1 MQAVD
6 DNLCLS
12 SLHDEYN
19 ILCSVSTPL
28 CDADILFKIRLL
40 VDLRHQ
46 CQASPRLAMRMNY
59 LQYERKDERHKVSFI
74 KSSIRHCVYS
84 VEGHIYLI
92 DTNQTVLLIETKV
105 PLNHSSEHHWRSL
118 ADRGRHNVL

>member
-46 CQASPRLAMRMNY
+46 CQASP
-59 LQYERKDERHKVSFI
+59 SFN
-74 KSSIRHCVYS
+74 SPSFNSCVY
-84 VEGHIYLI
+84 
-92 DTNQTVLLIETKV
+92 
-105 PLNHSSEHHWRSL
+105 WRPE
-118 ADRGRHNVL
+118 